1 MIRLESKNRER
12 EMNRKQIEAQIE
24 KLTKKKEDTENKKRE
39 AIQKFDAD
47 IKAIDAD
54 ISNFRKVLDQLS
66 KLEKATA
73 EQMQLAAN
81 LLNKKGS

>member
-1 MIRLESKNRER
+1 
-12 EMNRKQIEAQIE
+12 MNRKQIEAQIE

-39 AIQKFDAD
+39 VIQKFDAD

-54 ISNFRKVLDQLS
+54 TSNFRKVLDQLD